1 MERLTMLG
9 TGIALVTKY
18 QNTYF
23 AIRRNENSILV
34 DGGGGDGILRQ
45 FEKAGLNW
53 SNLRH
58 IIVSH
63 EHTDHILGIIVA
75 IRMICYQMLLG
86 NYQGNCYVYCNRIV
100 AEKLTAIC
108 GMLLRKAE
116 RALVGTRLHIVS
128 VHDGEQKT
136 IMEYPVT
143 FFDTRSEKS
152 MQYGFML
159 TLDSG
164 HTLTFLGDEP
174 FHDESA
180 QYVKGADWLMCEA
193 FCLYAHRHIHTPY
206 QYHHSTVK
214 EASELAEQNGVK
226 NLILFH
232 TEQATYGCRKELYTN
247 ESKKFF
253 NGNIFIPDDLETIH
267 LA

>member
-1 MERLTMLG
+1 
-9 TGIALVTKY
+9 
-18 QNTYF
+18 
-23 AIRRNENSILV
+23 
-34 DGGGGDGILRQ
+34 
-45 FEKAGLNW
+45 
-53 SNLRH
+53 
-58 IIVSH
+58 
-63 EHTDHILGIIVA
+63 
-75 IRMICYQMLLG
+75 
-86 NYQGNCYVYCNRIV
+86 
-100 AEKLTAIC
+100 
-108 GMLLRKAE
+108 
-116 RALVGTRLHIVS
+116 
-128 VHDGEQKT
+128 
-136 IMEYPVT
+136 
-143 FFDTRSEKS
+143 
-152 MQYGFML
+152 ML